1 MMEFLFPAVGGIDL
15 TVTGT
20 IVAMGISLVLGILI
34 SVVYVITNKRRGY
47 ISSFPAAIVILAPLM
62 AGVTLIINSNV
73 ATAVSLGGALTLL
86 RIRSYPKDTKDI
98 VSLLFAIIVGLGCGT
113 GYIGISIIITLII
126 CVLMVVLNLSKFG
139 VPKPT
144 NMILKVTIPE
154 DLNFEGVF
162 DEVLEKYTDD
172 YALKEIRTTDFG
184 SLYEL
189 RYVINLPAESDRRE
203 FVDEIRCRNGNLDV
217 ILTLREFDMN
227 LYK

>member
-1 MMEFLFPAVGGIDL
+1 MEFLFPAVGDVD
-15 TVTGT
+15 VTAKGAV
-20 IVAMGISLVLGILI
+20 IAMGLSLILGVIISA
-34 SVVYVITNKRRGY
+34 VYVMTNKKRGY
-47 ISSFPAAIVILAPLM
+47 ISSFPASMVILAPLL
-62 AGVTLIINSNV
+62 AGVTLVINSNV

-98 VSLLFAIIVGLGCGT
+98 VSLLFTIVVGLGCGT
-113 GYIGISIIITLII
+113 GYYGIAILITLII
-126 CVLMVVLNLSKFG
+126 CALMIVLNTTKFG

-144 NMILKVTIPE
+144 DMLLKITIPE
-154 DLNFEGVF
+154 ELNFEGAF

-189 RYVINLPAESDRRE
+189 RYIVNLPESSDRRE

-217 ILTLREFDMN
+217 ILTLREFDIN
-227 LYK
+227 PYK

>member
-1 MMEFLFPAVGGIDL
+1 MMEFLFPAIGNVDL
-15 TVTGT
+15 TAAGT
-20 IVAMGISLVLGILI
+20 IIAMGISLVLGILI
-34 SVVYVITNKRRGY
+34 SVVYVITNKKRGY

-98 VSLLFAIIVGLGCGT
+98 VSLLFAIVVGLGCGT
-113 GYIGISIIITLII
+113 GYIGISIIITLVI

-144 NMILKVTIPE
+144 NMLLKITIPE

-162 DEVLEKYTDD
+162 DDVLEKYTDE

-203 FVDEIRCRNGNLDV
+203 FVDEIRCRNGNMDV

>member
-1 MMEFLFPAVGGIDL
+1 MMEFLFPAVGDVDL
-15 TVTGT
+15 TATGT
-20 IVAMGISLVLGILI
+20 IISMVLSLVLGLILSI
-34 SVVYVITNKRRGY
+34 VYIKTNKKRGY

-62 AGVTLIINSNV
+62 AGVTLIVNSNV

-98 VSLLFAIIVGLGCGT
+98 VSLLFSIVIGLGCGT
-113 GYIGISIIITLII
+113 GYFGISIIITA
-126 CVLMVVLNLSKFG
+126 VVCIVMILLSITKFG

-144 NMILKVTIPE
+144 NMLLKITIPE

-162 DEVLEKYTDD
+162 DEVLEKYTDE
-172 YALKEIRTTDFG
+172 YALKEIRSTDFG

-189 RYVINLPAESDRRE
+189 RYIISLPVEVDRRE
-203 FVDEIRCRNGNLDV
+203 FVDELRCRNGNLDV

>member
-113 GYIGISIIITLII
+113 GYVGISIIITLVI

-144 NMILKVTIPE
+144 NMLLKVTIPE

>member
-1 MMEFLFPAVGGIDL
+1 MMEFLFPAIGDVDL
-15 TVTGT
+15 TATGT
-20 IVAMGISLVLGILI
+20 IIAMGISLVLGILI
-34 SVVYVITNKRRGY
+34 SVVYVLTNKKRGY

-98 VSLLFAIIVGLGCGT
+98 VSLLFAIVVGLGCGT
-113 GYIGISIIITLII
+113 GYIGISIIITLVI
-126 CVLMVVLNLSKFG
+126 CVLMMVLNLSKFG

-144 NMILKVTIPE
+144 NMLLKITIPE

-162 DEVLEKYTDD
+162 DEVLEKYTDE

-189 RYVINLPAESDRRE
+189 RYVINLPADSDRRE
-203 FVDEIRCRNGNLDV
+203 FVDEIRCRNGNMDV
-217 ILTLREFDMN
+217 ILTLREFDTN

>member
-1 MMEFLFPAVGGIDL
+1 MMEFLFPAIGDVDL
-15 TVTGT
+15 TATGT
-20 IVAMGISLVLGILI
+20 IISMLLSLVLSVLI
-34 SVVYVITNKRRGY
+34 SVVYVATNKKRGY

-98 VSLLFAIIVGLGCGT
+98 VSLLFAIVVGLGCGT
-113 GYIGISIIITLII
+113 GYFGISIIITLVICALMII
-126 CVLMVVLNLSKFG
+126 LNTTKFG
-139 VPKPT
+139 VPKPS
-144 NMILKVTIPE
+144 NMLLKITIPE
-154 DLNFEGVF
+154 DLNFEGIF
-162 DEVLEKYTDD
+162 DEVLEKYTED

-189 RYVINLPAESDRRE
+189 RYIINLPVEADRRE

-217 ILTLREFDMN
+217 ILTLREFDTN

>member
-1 MMEFLFPAVGGIDL
+1 MEFLFPAIGDVD
-15 TVTGT
+15 VTAKGAV
-20 IVAMGISLVLGILI
+20 IAMGLSLILGVIISA
-34 SVVYVITNKRRGY
+34 VYVMTNKKRGY
-47 ISSFPAAIVILAPLM
+47 ISSFPASMVILAPLL
-62 AGVTLIINSNV
+62 AGVTLVINSNV

-98 VSLLFAIIVGLGCGT
+98 VSLLFTIVVGLGCGT
-113 GYIGISIIITLII
+113 GYYGIAILITLII
-126 CVLMVVLNLSKFG
+126 CALMIVLNTTKFG

-144 NMILKVTIPE
+144 DMLLKITIPE
-154 DLNFEGVF
+154 ELNFEGAF

-189 RYVINLPAESDRRE
+189 RYIVNLPESSDRRE

-217 ILTLREFDMN
+217 ILTLREFDIN
-227 LYK
+227 PYK

>member
-1 MMEFLFPAVGGIDL
+1 MMEFLFPAVGDIDL
-15 TVTGT
+15 TATGT

-113 GYIGISIIITLII
+113 GYVGISIIITLVI

-144 NMILKVTIPE
+144 NMLLKVTIPE

>member
-1 MMEFLFPAVGGIDL
+1 MMEFLFPAVGGIEL

-20 IVAMGISLVLGILI
+20 IVAMGISLVLGALI

>member
-15 TVTGT
+15 TATGT

-113 GYIGISIIITLII
+113 GYVGISIIITLVI

>member
-1 MMEFLFPAVGGIDL
+1 MMEFLFPAIADVDL
-15 TVTGT
+15 TATGT
-20 IVAMGISLVLGILI
+20 IIAMVLALVLGILI
-34 SVVYVITNKRRGY
+34 SVVYVITNKKRGY

-98 VSLLFAIIVGLGCGT
+98 VTLLFSIVAGLGCGT
-113 GYIGISIIITLII
+113 GYFGISIIITFIVCAI
-126 CVLMVVLNLSKFG
+126 MVVLNSTRFG
-139 VPKPT
+139 IPKPT
-144 NMILKVTIPE
+144 NMLLKITVPE
-154 DLNFEGVF
+154 ELNFEGAF
-162 DEVLEKYTDD
+162 DEVLEKYTED

-189 RYVINLPAESDRRE
+189 RYIINLPADCDRRE

-217 ILTLREFDMN
+217 ILTLREFDTN